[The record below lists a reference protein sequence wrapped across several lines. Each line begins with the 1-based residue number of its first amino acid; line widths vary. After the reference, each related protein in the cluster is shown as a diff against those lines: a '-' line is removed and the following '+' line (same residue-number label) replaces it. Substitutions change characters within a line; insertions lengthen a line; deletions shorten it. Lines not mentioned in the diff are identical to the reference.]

1 MKSIV
6 KEPQKKE
13 ENKMKIGSHVGNSG
27 IKMLIGS
34 VEEALSYNANCMMV
48 YLGAPQNTFRKK
60 VEELNS
66 EQALKLWIDSGNS
79 IDDIIIHAPYIV
91 NLASNDEIK
100 RQFAIDFLTN
110 EVKIATKINLTKM
123 VFHPGNHVGAGEQI
137 GIAKIADGINQIINN
152 TPDSKVIILLE
163 TMAGKGTEC
172 GKTFEEIK
180 QIIDSIYNKERIGVC
195 LDTCHINDGGYD
207 LVNNYNQVINE
218 FDQIIGLEYL
228 QCVHVNDSK
237 NTLNSHKDRHEN
249 IGFGTLGFD
258 TIMQIFND
266 ERLVNIP
273 KILETPYIPGVSKNE
288 SYAPYKYEIEMI
300 KSKTFNP
307 NLKEDILNQR

>member
-1 MKSIV
+1 
-6 KEPQKKE
+6 
-13 ENKMKIGSHVGNSG
+13 MKIGSHVGNSG

-60 VEELNS
+60 VEELNAID
-66 EQALKLWIDSGNS
+66 ALKKWVDSGNN

-91 NLASNDEIK
+91 NLASNDDIK

-110 EVKIATKINLTKM
+110 EVKIATKININKM
-123 VFHPGNHVGAGEQI
+123 VFHPGNHVGAGSEI
-137 GIAKIADGINQIINN
+137 GISKIADGINQIIKN
-152 TPDSKVIILLE
+152 TPDSNVIILLE

-180 QIIDSIYNKERIGVC
+180 QIINSIYNKERIGVC

-207 LVNNYNQVINE
+207 LVNNYDQVINE
-218 FDQIIGLEYL
+218 FDKIIGLDYL
-228 QCVHVNDSK
+228 KCIHINDSK
-237 NTLNSHKDRHEN
+237 NILNSHKDRHEN

-266 ERLVNIP
+266 ERLENIP
-273 KILETPYIPGVSKNE
+273 KILETPYILGNSKNE